1 MKHSIIIA
9 SFAKWWP
16 FAIILAVLPVL
27 CLGQYRRQGRS
38 GVSPLKI
45 VQLAE
50 PNLTGPVSLEQALAG
65 RRSVRRFTGQP
76 LDFGQIGQL
85 AWAGQGI
92 TDRQNGFRTA
102 PSAGAIYPMKLY
114 FATEEGLFVY
124 NPDGHNL
131 EKTLDRDVRSRLA
144 RAALDQEHVAQAGC
158 DIIVAGSVRKLAAKY
173 RNRARRYILLEAGH
187 IAQNIQLQAVGLKL
201 GSVPVGAFDMN
212 QVRKL
217 CKLPMSLEPLY
228 IICVGYPAEPRPS
241 EGWGEQPAAE
251 EGEAAE
257 QESQLR
263 QPGAPGPRSAV
274 LIIAS
279 RKFRDEELFET
290 KRVLD
295 EAQIKTVIAST
306 KAGLIK
312 GVLGGSAQAEILVS
326 ELSVDDY
333 DAIVF
338 VGGPGAKEY
347 FESPAALNIARQAA
361 EKRKVLA
368 AICIAPAVLAN
379 AGVLDGLRATS
390 FFSVRGRLKAAGA
403 EYTGGAVERDG
414 LVITA
419 NGPKAANQFG
429 RTIIEALREN
439 ER

>member
-1 MKHSIIIA
+1 MKRSIIIA
-9 SFAKWWP
+9 GFAKWWP
-16 FAIILAVLPVL
+16 FAIILAVLPAL

-50 PNLTGPVSLEQALAG
+50 PNLAGQVSLEQALAG
-65 RRSVRRFTGQP
+65 RRSVRQFTGQP

-92 TDRQNGFRTA
+92 TDRQNALRTA

-114 FATEEGLFVY
+114 FATEKGLFVY

-131 EKTLDRDVRSRLA
+131 ERTFDRDIRSRLA
-144 RAALDQEHVAQAGC
+144 AAALDQEHVARAGC

-173 RNRARRYILLEAGH
+173 RSKARRYILLEAGH
-187 IAQNIQLQAVGLKL
+187 IAQNIQLQAVCLKL
-201 GSVPVGAFDMN
+201 GSVPVGAFDIN

-217 CKLPMSLEPLY
+217 CRLPMGLEPLY
-228 IICVGYPAEPRPS
+228 IICVGYPAE
-241 EGWGEQPAAE
+241 QPAAKE
-251 EGEAAE
+251 SEAAE
-257 QESQLR
+257 QESRLR
-263 QPGAPGPRSAV
+263 QPGAPEPRSAV

-295 EAQIKTVIAST
+295 EAQVKTVIAST
-306 KAGLIK
+306 KTGLIE

-347 FESPAALNIARQAA
+347 FRSPAALNIARQAA

-379 AGVLDGLRATS
+379 AGVLDGLRATCFS
-390 FFSVRGRLKAAGA
+390 SVRARLKAAGA

-429 RTIIEALREN
+429 RTIIEALQEN
-439 ER
+439 EK